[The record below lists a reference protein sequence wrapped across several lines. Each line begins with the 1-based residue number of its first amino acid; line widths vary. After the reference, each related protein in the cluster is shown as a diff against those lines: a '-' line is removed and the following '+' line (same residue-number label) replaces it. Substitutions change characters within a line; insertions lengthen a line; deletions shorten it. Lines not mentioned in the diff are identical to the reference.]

1 MYLRKCN
8 RIKDGKTH
16 SYWALV
22 ESYRTERGPRQR
34 IVSWLGELDE
44 SGRLG
49 VRQAAEGREEYQKE
63 LFNNEDPDWIEV
75 NVKGVKVGR
84 AVDFGGPWLGKHL
97 LSLLGL
103 DKLFEKHTE
112 RGREEIAWSA
122 MIELL
127 ILCRFCEPSS
137 ELHIAEHFFEHTAL
151 GDILGISAGKVNNDR
166 LYRALD
172 KLLPH
177 KDKLEKHLKE
187 RIGSLFGIAY
197 DLFLYDV
204 TSTYF
209 EGKAQGI
216 PLAKHGYS
224 RDRRKDCK
232 QVCIGLVVTRCGF
245 PLGYELFAGNRTDS
259 TTVDEIVSK
268 MEAKYGKAE
277 RVWVMDRGMA
287 NEDNFELLRSEGRKY
302 IVGAKRAELKKYTKE
317 LLSDDW
323 KSVRD
328 GVEAKI
334 VDTPDGKETFILCR
348 SAERRERDN
357 AIFEQFV
364 GRVEAGLNEIS
375 ESCKKRNYT
384 VNVIERRI
392 GRLLQKNSRAAAVF
406 EIQVIQNDGKTLIQW
421 IQKRNH
427 LDWHSLA
434 SGCYL
439 LRSNIKDWSEE
450 ELWRAYVQLTEAES
464 AFRIHKSDLSIRP
477 IWHQKEKRVCAHILV
492 CFLAFVLWK
501 ALAAL
506 CQQAGLGNEPRKVI
520 YELSKIKLVE
530 VILPTRKNI
539 NIKLNCVSTPTEHQK
554 ILLHKLKL
562 QLPKRLQKNSFVVTT
577 F

>member
-8 RIKDGKTH
+8 RRKDGKTH

-49 VRQAAEGREEYQKE
+49 IKQAAEGRGEYQRE
-63 LFNNEDPDWIEV
+63 LFNAAEPEWVEV
-75 NVKGVKVGR
+75 NVNEVRVGR
-84 AVDFGGPWLGKHL
+84 AVDFGGPWLGKQL
-97 LSLLGL
+97 ISLLGL
-103 DKLFEKHTE
+103 DKLFEKYTE
-112 RGREEIAWSA
+112 RGREEIAWTSL
-122 MIELL
+122 MELL
-127 ILCRFCEPSS
+127 ILSRFCEPSS

-151 GDILGISAGKVNNDR
+151 GDILGIPQSKVNDDR

-172 KLLPH
+172 RLLPH
-177 KDKLEKHLKE
+177 KDELEKHLKE
-187 RIGSLFGIAY
+187 RIGSLFNVTY

-209 EGKAQGI
+209 EGNAQGI
-216 PLAKHGYS
+216 PLAQHGYS
-224 RDRRKDCK
+224 RDHRKDRK

-245 PLGYELFAGNRTDS
+245 PLGYELFAGNRSDS
-259 TTVDEIVSK
+259 TTVDEIVAK
-268 MEAKYGKAE
+268 METKYGKAE

-287 NEDNFELLRSEGRKY
+287 NEHNFDILRSEGRKY
-302 IVGAKRAELKKYTKE
+302 IVGAKRAELKRYTKE

-323 KSVRD
+323 KKVRA
-328 GVEAKI
+328 GVEAKV

-348 SAERRERDN
+348 SADRKQRDD

-364 GRVEAGLNEIS
+364 SRIDSGLQEIL
-375 ESCKKRNYT
+375 ESCKKRNYS

-392 GRLLQKNSRAAAVF
+392 GRLLQKNSRAAAIF
-406 EIQVIQNDGKTLIQW
+406 EIQVTQNDGKTVIQW
-421 IQKRNH
+421 LKKPNH
-427 LDWHSLA
+427 LDWHTLS
-434 SGCYL
+434 SGCYI
-439 LRSNIKDWSEE
+439 LRSNIRDWSEE
-450 ELWRAYVQLTEAES
+450 ELWKAYVQLTEAES

-477 IWHQKEKRVCAHILV
+477 IWHRKEDRVSAHILV

-501 ALAAL
+501 TLAAL
-506 CQQAGLGNEPRKVI
+506 CKKAGLGDEPRKVL
-520 YELSKIKLVE
+520 YELSQIKLVE

-539 NIKLNCVSTPTEHQK
+539 NLKLRCVSTPTEHQK
-554 ILLHKLKL
+554 ILLQKLNLKT
-562 QLPKRLQKNSFVVTT
+562 PKRLQKNSLVVTT